1 MPRSTGE
8 FNSHAATSHTEYAP
22 VAKSA
27 EYGEPVLLCCFGL
40 CSLETEKLLKSSKL
54 LLADELYFYE
64 PKRIAE
70 LPQVMQSY
78 KASLSTMAANLA
90 ILKLMSLNSKKHPFQ
105 SSFILF
111 LVIIAALAS
120 AAKMSIQS

>member
-1 MPRSTGE
+1 M
-8 FNSHAATSHTEYAP
+8 
-22 VAKSA
+22 
-27 EYGEPVLLCCFGL
+27 LLCCVGL

-70 LPQVMQSY
+70 LPQVMQTY

-90 ILKLMSLNSKKHPFQ
+90 IRKLMSLNSKKHPFQ
-105 SSFILF
+105 SSLILF